1 MRVDPGL
8 EKSSPLLAFLFS
20 YGEAAAGA
28 ASEEGIFL
36 NCLQKLTAPGQLL
49 RSACGQF
56 FIGHKVHLFHINLRR
71 VLGIAAHTTT
81 AERRGEIWNVEVI
94 N

>member
-1 MRVDPGL
+1 MVRNESGSCF
-8 EKSSPLLAFLFS
+8 EEASIFLC
-20 YGEAAAGA
+20 EAAAGA

-56 FIGHKVHLFHINLRR
+56 FIGHKVHLFLHISLRR
-71 VLGIAAHTTT
+71 VLGIAAHNNGRET
-81 AERRGEIWNVEVI
+81 RGDMECGSD
-94 N
+94 